1 MRDSVSDLDLPLF
14 LSNRTISNEDLTADC
29 ISSIRKIFVETPLHR
44 EAWQLLELV
53 GDSEEI
59 SDSKEYNA
67 ELVLWTGTKDKR
79 LSFDP
84 MTIVIDYLVMKMNNY
99 NS

>member
-44 EAWQLLELV
+44 EA
-53 GDSEEI
+53 
-59 SDSKEYNA
+59 
-67 ELVLWTGTKDKR
+67 
-79 LSFDP
+79 
-84 MTIVIDYLVMKMNNY
+84 
-99 NS
+99 